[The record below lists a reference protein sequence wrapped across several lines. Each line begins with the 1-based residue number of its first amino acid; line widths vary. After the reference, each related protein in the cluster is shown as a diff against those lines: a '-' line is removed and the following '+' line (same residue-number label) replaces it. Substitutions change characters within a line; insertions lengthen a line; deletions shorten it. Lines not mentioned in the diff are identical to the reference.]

1 MRCLFP
7 CVATKKHP
15 IKYIGTGK
23 RRVML
28 KEHGRCS
35 FLFPEGTPSSKGRP
49 AYPITAEDGCFD
61 CSLAKAAYMRMSQ
74 QLGKR
79 QPKQYRVK
87 LLGRRRELVRLALDQ
102 SAPGNER
109 NACNWSI
116 AAAKRLKLTR

>member
-1 MRCLFP
+1 MSCSFP
-7 CVATKKHP
+7 CVATKKHR

-23 RRVML
+23 RRLML
-28 KEHGRCS
+28 KERGRCS
-35 FLFPEGTPSSKGRP
+35 FVFPEGTPRSKGRP

-79 QPKQYRVK
+79 QPKQYKDK
-87 LLGRRRELVRLALDQ
+87 LLSRRRDLVRLALGSSD
-102 SAPGNER
+102 PGAKK

-116 AAAKRLKLTR
+116 AAAKRLKIRK